1 MPEEKPN
8 PFADLAKV
16 MSPPPAEKKKSEKEA
31 KKNGEKEDAKRK

>member
-8 PFADLAKV
+8 PFADLKA
-16 MSPPPAEKKKSEKEA
+16 MSPPPPEKKSEKEA